1 MDYETFL
8 DTVCIGQG
16 QSGRFMQK
24 KPNERKE
31 VFVQVLG
38 LDKYERIFWCVPI
51 ITAVLLIVDD
61 ILKDI
66 KNKNNI
72 FLKIEGMIFFTQW
85 ILLSSMQIIILFLDL
100 SIVSK
105 MISLLCLIAL
115 NYVAYKRYMGKNE
128 EEIERKE

>member
-1 MDYETFL
+1 MEIILEKQDIKYRL
-8 DTVCIGQG
+8 L
-16 QSGRFMQK
+16 R
-24 KPNERKE
+24 
-31 VFVQVLG
+31 VLNLIILIMLILLVLFFDIG

-72 FLKIEGMIFFTQW
+72 FLKIEGIIFFTQW